1 MAELFRIYPELKE
14 RIDRLCQGARWCVTG
29 VSALVTDDE
38 YLYLEINKPK
48 HWQQR
53 ADGTTVAGLGGI
65 GGSLEAEET
74 LLDCLHREVA
84 EELCSRVEVTS
95 AEVVHL
101 LYEQQLADSVPLE
114 PRSYPRPV
122 LCTISENLYRRDH
135 LPDCGILAI
144 VTFWARLRQPP
155 ALGDLFGL
163 VAVPKEALRAVLLPE
178 EISIG
183 ELREIPGVRLQ
194 ARAPLPDDMRLAP
207 IWTGRSLQLLVQAGQ
222 L

>member
-1 MAELFRIYPELKE
+1 MAELFRTYPELEE
-14 RIDRLCQGARWCVTG
+14 RIDRLCQGVRWCVTG
-29 VSALVTDDE
+29 VSALITDDE
-38 YLYLEINKPK
+38 CYYFEINKPK
-48 HWQQR
+48 HWRQR
-53 ADGTTVAGLGGI
+53 ADGTTVAGLGAI
-65 GGSLEAEET
+65 GGSLEAEES

-84 EELCSRVEVTS
+84 EEICSQVEVTS
-95 AEVVHL
+95 ADVAHL

-122 LCTISENLYRRDH
+122 LCTISENLYRRDY

-144 VTFWARLRQPP
+144 ITFWARLLRPP

-163 VAVPKEALRAVLLPE
+163 VAVPRSALRAIFLPD
-178 EISIG
+178 EISL
-183 ELREIPGVRLQ
+183 ETLRQIPGARLET
-194 ARAPLPDDMRLAP
+194 RAPLPDNMQLAP